1 MCGAKSSSN
10 EAAEEVIARALG
22 DSSMKPWRGAGE
34 FWTALHAALE
44 LPPLRGLTRTIPP
57 NVLPDAVVP
66 SPLQRTRLLIMSLTL
81 LLVGIAVGVLR
92 TSCTPGAQ
100 QQSPSQGAVQ
110 GH

>member
-1 MCGAKSSSN
+1 MCGAKSASN
-10 EAAEEVIARALG
+10 DAAEEAIARALG
-22 DSSMKPWRGAGE
+22 DSSTKPWRDAGE
-34 FWTALHAALE
+34 FWTALHAAFE
-44 LPPLRGLTRTIPP
+44 LPPIRGLTKTIPP
-57 NVLPDAVVP
+57 NGASDAVVQ

-92 TSCTPGAQ
+92 SSCTPGAQ